1 MADDE
6 EREEEGEEE
15 RGGGE
20 GQEEEA
26 LGTKEP
32 VRGRGRGRGGAPLPL
47 HCSVLWPARRK
58 QGQGRVVRQW
68 LAVRLSF
75 RVIKAKGDGGN
86 EERMEGE
93 GGGSEGGS
101 V

>member
-15 RGGGE
+15 GGGAE

-32 VRGRGRGRGGAPLPL
+32 VRGRGGGGAPLPL
-47 HCSVLWPARRK
+47 HCSVLR
-58 QGQGRVVRQW
+58 
-68 LAVRLSF
+68 
-75 RVIKAKGDGGN
+75 GGN
-86 EERMEGE
+86 K
-93 GGGSEGGS
+93 GGWYGNG
-101 V
+101 

>member
-15 RGGGE
+15 GGGAE

-32 VRGRGRGRGGAPLPL
+32 VRGGGAPLPL
-47 HCSVLWPARRK
+47 HCSVLRK
-58 QGQGRVVRQW
+58 GN
-68 LAVRLSF
+68 
-75 RVIKAKGDGGN
+75 KGGWYGN
-86 EERMEGE
+86 G
-93 GGGSEGGS
+93 
-101 V
+101 